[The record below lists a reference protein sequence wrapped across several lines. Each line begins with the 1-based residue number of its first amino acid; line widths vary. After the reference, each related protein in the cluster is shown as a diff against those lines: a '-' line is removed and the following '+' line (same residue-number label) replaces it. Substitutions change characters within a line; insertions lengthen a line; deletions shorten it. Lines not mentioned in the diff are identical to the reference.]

1 MEKVFETLKYD
12 TEFRIQTVIF
22 LRKTLDTT
30 HINYEGLR
38 IDPFPYR
45 IAGPDE
51 LLLRFG
57 DMQFGCKILGPDRYH
72 FT

>member
-1 MEKVFETLKYD
+1 MEKLFESLKYN

-22 LRKTLDTT
+22 LRKTLQTT
-30 HINYEGLR
+30 YVNYEGLR

-45 IAGPDE
+45 IPEPNE
-51 LLLRFG
+51 LLLKFG
-57 DMQFGCKILGPDRYH
+57 DMQFSCKIMAPDRYA

>member
-1 MEKVFETLKYD
+1 MEQLFENLKYD
-12 TEFRIQTVIF
+12 MEFRIQTVIF
-22 LRKTLDTT
+22 LRKTLHTT

-45 IAGPDE
+45 IAEPNE

-57 DMQFGCKILGPDRYH
+57 DMQFSCKILGPERYH

>member
-1 MEKVFETLKYD
+1 MEKLFERLKYD

-22 LRKTLDTT
+22 LRKTLHTT

-45 IAGPDE
+45 IPGPNE
-51 LLLRFG
+51 LLLKFG
-57 DMQFGCKILGPDRYH
+57 DMQFSCKILGPGNYE

>member
-1 MEKVFETLKYD
+1 MEQLFESLKYD
-12 TEFRIQTVIF
+12 LKFRIQTVIF
-22 LRKTLDTT
+22 LRKTLHIT

-45 IAGPDE
+45 IAEPNE
-51 LLLRFG
+51 ILLRFG
-57 DMQFGCKILGPDRYH
+57 DMQFSCKILAPDRYK

>member
-1 MEKVFETLKYD
+1 MEKLFETLKYD
-12 TEFRIQTVIF
+12 LEFRIQAVIF
-22 LRKTLDTT
+22 LRKTL
-30 HINYEGLR
+30 HITYVNYEALR

-57 DMQFGCKILGPDRYH
+57 DMQFSCKILAPNRYA